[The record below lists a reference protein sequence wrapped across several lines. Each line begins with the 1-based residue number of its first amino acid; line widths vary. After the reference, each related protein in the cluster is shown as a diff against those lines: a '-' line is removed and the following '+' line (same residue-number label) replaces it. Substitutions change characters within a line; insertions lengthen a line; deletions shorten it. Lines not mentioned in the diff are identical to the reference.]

1 MRERDPFEPD
11 AAAPFEPG
19 LAAPEPPPERAL
31 WFAFRGRELLVA
43 EGGAALPPAAPEALG
58 LAPLRVHYL
67 GALGAQACFGAEL
80 GPGCDAPA
88 PLEFLDLRALFG
100 RLPAALHGVAG
111 RAVQIVE
118 WDRTH
123 RFCGACATPT
133 RPVAGERALAC
144 PRCGL
149 VNFPRLAPAIIV
161 AVERGDEILLGRGP
175 AFPPGIYSVIAGF
188 VEPGES
194 VEEAVCR
201 EVREE
206 TGVEVEDVRYFA
218 SQPWPYPHSLMLGF
232 QARWRSG
239 ELRIDANELETAGWF
254 RRDEMPTLFPG
265 NVSIAQWLIHDFL
278 RRGRQ
283 AGRGGR

>member
-1 MRERDPFEPD
+1 MRERDPFEPEAD
-11 AAAPFEPG
+11 APFEPG
-19 LAAPEPPPERAL
+19 LAAPDPSPERAL

-43 EGGAALPPAAPEALG
+43 EGGAALPPHPPEALG

-80 GPGCDAPA
+80 GPACSAPA
-88 PLEFLDLRALFG
+88 SLEFLDLRALFG
-100 RLPAALHGVAG
+100 RLPAPLHGVAG

-194 VEEAVCR
+194 VEDAVRR

-239 ELRIDANELETAGWF
+239 ALHVDPKELEDAAWF
-254 RRDEMPTLFPG
+254 HRDAMPTLFPG

-278 RRGRQ
+278 RRRS
-283 AGRGGR
+283 

>member
-11 AAAPFEPG
+11 AGALFEPG
-19 LAAPEPPPERAL
+19 LAAPDPPPERAL

-43 EGGAALPPAAPEALG
+43 EGGAELPPQPPEALG

-67 GALGAQACFGAEL
+67 GALGARACFGAEL
-80 GPGCDAPA
+80 GPGCAAPES
-88 PLEFLDLRALFG
+88 LEFLDLRALFG

-133 RPVAGERALAC
+133 RAVAGERALEC

-194 VEEAVCR
+194 VEEAVRR

-232 QARWRSG
+232 RARWCAG
-239 ELRIDANELETAGWF
+239 ELHVDPKELEDAAWF
-254 RRDEMPTLFPG
+254 HRDAMPTLFPG

-278 RRGRQ
+278 RRGQ
-283 AGRGGR
+283 

>member
-1 MRERDPFEPD
+1 MRERDPFEPSEPDRD
-11 AAAPFEPG
+11 ARFEPG
-19 LAAPEPPPERAL
+19 VAAPEPPPERAL

-43 EGGAALPPAAPEALG
+43 AGGAGLPERAPDAFG
-58 LAPLRVHYL
+58 LAPVRTHYL
-67 GALGAQACFGAEL
+67 GALGALACFGAEL
-80 GPGCDAPA
+80 AEGCAAPE

-100 RLPAALHGVAG
+100 RLPPSLHGVAG

-133 RPVAGERALAC
+133 EAVPGERARAC

-149 VNFPRLAPAIIV
+149 ANFPRLAPAIIV
-161 AVERGDEILLGRGP
+161 SVERGDEILLGRGP
-175 AFPPGIYSVIAGF
+175 GFPPGIYSVLAGF

-194 VEEAVCR
+194 VEEAVAR

-206 TGVEVEDVRYFA
+206 AGVEVEDVRYFA

-239 ELRIDANELETAGWF
+239 ELRIDPSELEDAAWF
-254 RRDEMPTLFPG
+254 HRDELPTLFPG
-265 NVSIAQWLIHDFL
+265 NVSIAQWLIHDFV
-278 RRGRQ
+278 RRR
-283 AGRGGR
+283 R